1 MIFNRLKLF
10 DVYDIIEPNYLNL
23 NNTVLMWNNFIMSNK
38 LFTNAFDQT
47 NLVQLA
53 VLVLRYLFLV
63 FC

>member
-53 VLVLRYLFLV
+53 VLVLRHLFLV